1 MELTDLYTKRAT
13 AWEAAKKFLDTH
25 RTEDGTMSAED
36 GKTYDRM
43 EKEIT
48 DLTSEIER
56 SERLAEMEKKLKM
69 PTSQPITS
77 RPGAGADNKPLTG
90 RASHQYAMDFLA
102 AMRTNFH
109 QVSNVLEEGN
119 DANGG
124 YLVPEEWDSRLIDK
138 LSEENIFRGLATT
151 ITTSGEHKINVAA
164 TKPAAAW
171 IEEGEALT
179 FGDATFDQVI
189 LDAHKLH
196 VAIKITEELL
206 YDNAFGLENYVIDQF
221 GKALGNAE
229 EDVSISRAR
238 DYLFIVM
245 PDDNT
250 ENITNLRLVRRVEQL
265 THDTDAWNEF
275 LSPDLE
281 DLMFG
286 DPKYL
291 ENNAFSTSH
300 QSVNVYGLPEKCYE
314 VRTEDTAV
322 DVQIYKGA
330 SRTSVET
337 PSSAA
342 ENVTVQMTRPS
353 SVIESSSLDEN
364 LIPKE
369 LRKGAIDLPVR
380 GAING
385 WCYLVPYTGKLKTHT
400 IKKTVGMFV
409 PQMRNGQEKMV
420 SVSVVEEDRIIY
432 MAKDT

>member
-229 EDVSISRAR
+229 EDAFLNGDGKGKPLGIFAETGGGEKAVEITAGKLTSDNILDLIYSLRRPYRKNAS
-238 DYLFIVM
+238 FILNDQTLAAIRKLKDVNQAYIWQPSYQAGE
-245 PDDNT
+245 PD
-250 ENITNLRLVRRVEQL
+250 RLCGYAIH
-265 THDTDAWNEF
+265 TSAYCPT
-275 LSPDLE
+275 LE
-281 DLMFG
+281 AGKSCIAFG
-286 DPKYL
+286 D
-291 ENNAFSTSH
+291 FSYYNIGDRGTRSF
-300 QSVNVYGLPEKCYE
+300 QELRELFAGNGMVGYVAKERVDGKLILPEAVKLLSCK
-314 VRTEDTAV
+314 TGTA
-322 DVQIYKGA
+322 A
-330 SRTSVET
+330 
-337 PSSAA
+337 
-342 ENVTVQMTRPS
+342 
-353 SVIESSSLDEN
+353 
-364 LIPKE
+364 
-369 LRKGAIDLPVR
+369 
-380 GAING
+380 
-385 WCYLVPYTGKLKTHT
+385 
-400 IKKTVGMFV
+400 
-409 PQMRNGQEKMV
+409 
-420 SVSVVEEDRIIY
+420 
-432 MAKDT
+432 